1 MKNKS
6 LMIILLAVVVLFSS
20 KVTKSQTFVVDRMPA
35 SDFKIVQSKIY
46 PNPSAGATNIAIEE
60 LPEGEVLIQ
69 VVDLD
74 GNIVFS
80 KNIYH
85 ENDGMFYTNI
95 DANNISDEVYKV
107 RIITSTMVLVKKW
120 TKI

>member
-1 MKNKS
+1 M
-6 LMIILLAVVVLFSS
+6 ILLLFAVIVSS
-20 KVTKSQTFVVDRMPA
+20 ATNLEAQIFVVDRMPV

-46 PNPSAGATNIAIEE
+46 PNPSAGSTNLAIEE
-60 LPEGEVLIQ
+60 LPKGKVVVEVI
-69 VVDLD
+69 DLS
-74 GNIVFS
+74 GNIVYE

-95 DANNISDEVYKV
+95 DAENIPEGIYKDLV
-107 RIITSTMVLVKKW
+107 VHENLVLIRKW

>member
-1 MKNKS
+1 M
-6 LMIILLAVVVLFSS
+6 ILLLFAVIVSS
-20 KVTKSQTFVVDRMPA
+20 ETNLEAQTFVVDRMPV

-46 PNPSAGATNIAIEE
+46 PNPSAGSTNLAIEE
-60 LPEGEVLIQ
+60 LPKGKVVVEVI
-69 VVDLD
+69 DLS
-74 GNIVFS
+74 GNIVYE

-95 DANNISDEVYKV
+95 DAENIPEGIYKV
-107 RIITSTMVLVKKW
+107 RVVHENLVLIRKW